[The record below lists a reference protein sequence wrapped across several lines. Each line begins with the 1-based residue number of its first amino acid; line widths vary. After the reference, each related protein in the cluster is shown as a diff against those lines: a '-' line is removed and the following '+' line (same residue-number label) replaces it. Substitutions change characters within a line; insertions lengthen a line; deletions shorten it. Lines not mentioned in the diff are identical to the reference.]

1 MICIWLKIRD
11 LLIVLLEIIWESWE
25 DSIVVLIHGVSP
37 NFETFMLKFVPY
49 SSKPCHNMDL
59 SLGNL
64 VISATH
70 SWKKNGGPK
79 NGRLA
84 DDLPFLSGSS
94 VGFTGVPTCWLFQT
108 LTKAFCEQPRGSQRL
123 TILSIGVYRRSG
135 TLATPL
141 WIHTAWLR
149 QGSTN
154 TVSRLLLLMHAASTL
169 TRTILTT
176 CKCHIGD
183 VRPGTWPESL
193 GAEVSK
199 VWCFE
204 CDERHTSRDTGY
216 YNLEV
221 WSRVI
226 CWNGHLL
233 RSQEI

>member
-1 MICIWLKIRD
+1 M
-11 LLIVLLEIIWESWE
+11 
-25 DSIVVLIHGVSP
+25 
-37 NFETFMLKFVPY
+37 
-49 SSKPCHNMDL
+49 
-59 SLGNL
+59 
-64 VISATH
+64 
-70 SWKKNGGPK
+70 
-79 NGRLA
+79 
-84 DDLPFLSGSS
+84 
-94 VGFTGVPTCWLFQT
+94 GFTGVPACRLFQT
-108 LTKAFCEQPRGSQRL
+108 LTKALCEQQRGSQRL
-123 TILSIGVYRRSG
+123 TILSIGVYRGSR

-199 VWCFE
+199 VLCFE

-216 YNLEV
+216 YNMEV

-226 CWNGHLL
+226 CWNRHLL
-233 RSQEI
+233 RSQEIWESCFGCVAQSSRLVCPFSFPAAAPGSSGFPSAAYQSGLSRKTEMVKSFTMDIWCSHRIRVAENVKF